1 MNTINCPLNDSKP
14 HIPMNYIN
22 MAIDN
27 IRQGNAQK
35 LNCIWLET
43 SGCFGEIIALLD
55 GENPG
60 IVALLTQM
68 VNMTFFNSIMA
79 DSGDAAYQRIL
90 DTINTEEPYLF
101 IVSGAIPLRSE
112 GRYAVIANYQ
122 GEPITALHA
131 VNTIAPRASYIIAAG
146 TCTSFGGPT
155 AARPNVSQAVRLD
168 QLIDQ
173 PIINVPGCPVNAI
186 WILGTIAH
194 IINFGMPDLDVQNRP
209 ITFYGITIH
218 ERCPRRAFFDY
229 GIFATDFGQPECM
242 FRLGCRGP
250 ITKTTCPLTR
260 WNESDNWP
268 IGTNTTCIGCAGFG
282 FPDLMEPF
290 IRY

>member
-1 MNTINCPLNDSKP
+1 MSNFKCPLPESKP
-14 HIPMNYIN
+14 HIPIQYIHE
-22 MAIDN
+22 AIDK
-27 IRQGNAQK
+27 IRQGEAQK

-43 SGCFGEIIALLD
+43 SGCFGEIISLLD

-60 IVALLTQM
+60 IVSLLTDM

-79 DSGDAAYQRIL
+79 DSGQAAYQRIV
-90 DTINTEEPYLF
+90 DTISSDQPYMF
-101 IVSGAIPLRSE
+101 IVSGAIPLRSN
-112 GRYAVIANYQ
+112 GSYAVIARYN
-122 GEPITALHA
+122 GRLITAFEA
-131 VNTIAPRASYIIAAG
+131 VQTIAPRASYILAGG
-146 TCTSFGGPT
+146 TCAAFGGPT
-155 AARPNVSQAVRLD
+155 AARPNVSEAVPLNRI
-168 QLIDQ
+168 IDS
-173 PIINVPGCPVNAI
+173 PIINVPGCPIHPI
-186 WILGTIAH
+186 WVLGTIAH
-194 IINFGMPDLDVQNRP
+194 IINFGMPELDAQNRP

-229 GIFATDFGQPECM
+229 NIFANTYGDPECM
-242 FRLGCRGP
+242 FKLGCRGP

-268 IGTNTTCIGCAGFG
+268 IGTNSTCIGCASQG